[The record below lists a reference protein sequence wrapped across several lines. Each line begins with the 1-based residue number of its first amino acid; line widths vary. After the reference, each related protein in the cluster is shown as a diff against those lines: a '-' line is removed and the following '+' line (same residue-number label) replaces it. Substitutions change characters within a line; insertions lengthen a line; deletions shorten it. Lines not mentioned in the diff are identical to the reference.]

1 MSFKILFM
9 RMLLIFPSWV
19 VSLFKDKISNEGSM
33 GGFEEF
39 SDYRARARGSYK
51 RLMSRYGASVDMSFM
66 SHASKKIFDI

>member
-1 MSFKILFM
+1 
-9 RMLLIFPSWV
+9 
-19 VSLFKDKISNEGSM
+19 M